1 MSREQNLAVAQAV
14 SLKPIEDIA
23 ARLSL
28 PPEHLELYG
37 RVKAKVGLEALSDAA
52 SRPQGKLILVSA
64 ITPTP
69 AGEGKTT
76 TTIGLGQA
84 LARLGKNAAVAV
96 REPSMGPVFGVKGGG
111 CGGGRSQVL
120 PMEDINLHFTGD
132 IHAVSSAHNL
142 LAAML
147 DNALFHGQTDCD
159 VRQIRW
165 RRVMDMNDRA
175 LRQIVLGLGGRLMG
189 VPREDGFDITAA
201 SEIMAILSLS
211 SGPADLLERLSRIV
225 VGFTRRRQPV
235 LARDVQAPN
244 AMAIILKDALKPNLV
259 QTVEGVPAFVHG
271 GPFANIAHGCN
282 SVLATRMALSYADYV
297 VTEAGFGFDL
307 GGEKFLDIKCREAG
321 IWPSAVVLVATAKAL
336 KMHGGT
342 PVAEVTKPDLASLK
356 AGMDNLAKHAESIR
370 TYGLQPIIAVNRFA
384 ADSPDELQLIVDECQ
399 GLGVP
404 ATVIDVFGQGG
415 EGGPSPGRGDCRSVS
430 GRPTAAALS
439 VPLGDADR
447 GQDSDRCPEDLRCR
461 RHQPAAPRPDRSQT
475 HRRSRLQ
482 PLSGLHG
489 QDPDVAVRRSQA
501 LRPAARLHPVGARD
515 SAVGRGGFLRAA
527 DRRHAD
533 HAGPGRQ
540 AGRLGHEDGRDRQD
554 FGHVL
559 VQTPRPGVCPQDAM
573 SNNIWQEK
581 DAV

>member
-14 SLKPIEDIA
+14 TLKPIEEIA
-23 ARLSL
+23 AGLSL

-37 RVKAKVGLEALSDAA
+37 RVKAKVGLEALSTAA
-52 SRPQGKLILVSA
+52 SQPQGRLILVSA
-64 ITPTP
+64 MTPTP

-84 LARLGKNAAVAV
+84 LAHLGKNAAVAV

-132 IHAVSSAHNL
+132 IHAVTSAHNL

-159 VRQIRW
+159 VRQVRW

-225 VGFTRRRQPV
+225 VGFTRQRKPV
-235 LARDVQAPN
+235 LAGDVRAPD
-244 AMAIILKDALKPNLV
+244 AMAIILRDALKPNLV

-282 SVLATRMALSYADYV
+282 SVLATRMALQYADYV

-321 IWPSAVVLVATAKAL
+321 IWPSVVVLVATAKAL

-342 PVAEVTKPDLASLK
+342 PVAEVTRPDLGSLK
-356 AGMDNLAKHAESIR
+356 AGMDNLGKHAESVR
-370 TYGLQPIIAVNRFA
+370 AYGLQPVIAVNRFA
-384 ADSPDELQLIVDECQ
+384 SDSPDELQLIVDECQ
-399 GLGVP
+399 ALGAA

-415 EGGPSPGRGDCRSVS
+415 EGGLALAETIVEACRPDLPEPRFLYSSDMPIADKLRTIAHTIYGAADISLLPRARADLRQIDELGYSHLPVCIAKTQMS
-430 GRPTAAALS
+430 LSDDPKRYGRPRDFTLS
-439 VPLGDADR
+439 VREIRLSAGAGFCVPLTGNMLTMPGLAA
-447 GQDSDRCPEDLRCR
+447 
-461 RHQPAAPRPDRSQT
+461 QPAACGMKMDAEGKI
-475 HRRSRLQ
+475 
-482 PLSGLHG
+482 SGM
-489 QDPDVAVRRSQA
+489 
-501 LRPAARLHPVGARD
+501 
-515 SAVGRGGFLRAA
+515 F
-527 DRRHAD
+527 
-533 HAGPGRQ
+533 
-540 AGRLGHEDGRDRQD
+540 
-554 FGHVL
+554 
-559 VQTPRPGVCPQDAM
+559 
-573 SNNIWQEK
+573 
-581 DAV
+581 

>member
-235 LARDVQAPN
+235 LARDVQAPD

-370 TYGLQPIIAVNRFA
+370 TYGLQPVIAVNRFA

-415 EGGPSPGRGDCRSVS
+415 EGGLALAEAIVEACQADVPSPRFLYPSEMPIEDKIRTVAQKIYGAADISLLPRARTDLRRINDLGYSHFPVCMAKTQMSLSDDPKRY
-430 GRPTAAALS
+430 GRPRDFTLSVREIRLSAGAGFCVPLTGDMLTMPGLAAKPAAL
-439 VPLGDADR
+439 GMKMDATGR
-447 GQDSDRCPEDLRCR
+447 I
-461 RHQPAAPRPDRSQT
+461 
-475 HRRSRLQ
+475 
-482 PLSGLHG
+482 SGM
-489 QDPDVAVRRSQA
+489 
-501 LRPAARLHPVGARD
+501 
-515 SAVGRGGFLRAA
+515 F
-527 DRRHAD
+527 
-533 HAGPGRQ
+533 
-540 AGRLGHEDGRDRQD
+540 
-554 FGHVL
+554 
-559 VQTPRPGVCPQDAM
+559 
-573 SNNIWQEK
+573 
-581 DAV
+581 

>member
-14 SLKPIEDIA
+14 ALKPIEEIA

-37 RVKAKVGLEALSDAA
+37 RVKAKVGLEALSAAA

-76 TTIGLGQA
+76 TTIGLAQA
-84 LARLGKNAAVAV
+84 LTRLGEKAAVAV

-132 IHAVSSAHNL
+132 IHAVTSAHNL

-147 DNALFHGQTDCD
+147 DNALFHGQTECD

-211 SGPADLLERLSRIV
+211 SGPADLIERLSRIV
-225 VGFTRRRQPV
+225 VGFTRQRKPV
-235 LARDVQAPN
+235 LARDVQASD

-282 SVLATRMALSYADYV
+282 SVLATRMALHHADYV

-342 PVAEVTKPDLASLK
+342 PVAEVTKPDLGSLK
-356 AGMDNLAKHAESIR
+356 AGMDNLAKHAESVR
-370 TYGLQPIIAVNRFA
+370 TYGLQPVIAVNRFA
-384 ADSPDELQLIVDECQ
+384 ADSPDELRLIIDECQ
-399 GLGVP
+399 ALGVP

-415 EGGPSPGRGDCRSVS
+415 EGGLALAEAIVEACRADPPSPRFLYPLEMPIEDKIRTVAQKIYGAADISLLPRARTDLRRIDDLGHSHFPVCMAKTQMSLSDDPKRY
-430 GRPTAAALS
+430 GRPRDFTLS
-439 VPLGDADR
+439 VREIRLSAGAGFCVPLTGDVLTMPGLAAK
-447 GQDSDRCPEDLRCR
+447 
-461 RHQPAAPRPDRSQT
+461 PAAFGMKMDAT
-475 HRRSRLQ
+475 GKI
-482 PLSGLHG
+482 SGM
-489 QDPDVAVRRSQA
+489 
-501 LRPAARLHPVGARD
+501 
-515 SAVGRGGFLRAA
+515 F
-527 DRRHAD
+527 
-533 HAGPGRQ
+533 
-540 AGRLGHEDGRDRQD
+540 
-554 FGHVL
+554 
-559 VQTPRPGVCPQDAM
+559 
-573 SNNIWQEK
+573 
-581 DAV
+581 

>member
-14 SLKPIEDIA
+14 TLKPIEEIA
-23 ARLSL
+23 AGLSL

-37 RVKAKVGLEALSDAA
+37 RVKAKVGLEALSTAA
-52 SRPQGKLILVSA
+52 SQPQGRLILVSA
-64 ITPTP
+64 MTPTP

-132 IHAVSSAHNL
+132 IHAVTSAHNL

-159 VRQIRW
+159 VRQVRW

-225 VGFTRRRQPV
+225 VGFTRQRKPV
-235 LARDVQAPN
+235 LAGDVRAPD
-244 AMAIILKDALKPNLV
+244 AMAIILRDALKPNLV

-282 SVLATRMALSYADYV
+282 SVLATRMALQYADYV

-321 IWPSAVVLVATAKAL
+321 IWPSVVVLVATAKAL

-342 PVAEVTKPDLASLK
+342 PVAEVTRPNLGSLK
-356 AGMDNLAKHAESIR
+356 AGMDNLGKHAESVR
-370 TYGLQPIIAVNRFA
+370 AYGLQPVIAVNRFA
-384 ADSPDELQLIVDECQ
+384 SDSPDELQLIVDECQ
-399 GLGVP
+399 ALGAA

-415 EGGPSPGRGDCRSVS
+415 EGGLALAETIVEACRPDPPEPRFLYSSDMPIADKLRTIAHTIYGAADISLLPRARADLRQIDELGYSHLPVCIAKTQMS
-430 GRPTAAALS
+430 LSDDPKRYGRPRDFTLS
-439 VPLGDADR
+439 VREIRLSAGAGFCVPLTGNMLTMPGLAA
-447 GQDSDRCPEDLRCR
+447 
-461 RHQPAAPRPDRSQT
+461 QPAACGMKMDAEGKI
-475 HRRSRLQ
+475 
-482 PLSGLHG
+482 SGM
-489 QDPDVAVRRSQA
+489 
-501 LRPAARLHPVGARD
+501 
-515 SAVGRGGFLRAA
+515 F
-527 DRRHAD
+527 
-533 HAGPGRQ
+533 
-540 AGRLGHEDGRDRQD
+540 
-554 FGHVL
+554 
-559 VQTPRPGVCPQDAM
+559 
-573 SNNIWQEK
+573 
-581 DAV
+581 